1 MSPVTEADISAAK
14 RTALRCLERRAFAR
28 EDLAR
33 RLRLKGHLPEA
44 VEGALAKVAELG
56 LLNDAVF
63 AIDFVHSR
71 AARGR
76 GPTRLRRDLQVM
88 GVGPGH
94 IEQALAAEWPEGTDG
109 RETIQALARRRAGQL
124 GGDLP
129 RQTRRRRVLAYLA
142 RRGFNG
148 SVAREVVRTL
158 IA

>member
-1 MSPVTEADISAAK
+1 VSPVTEADVAAAV
-14 RTALRCLERRAFAR
+14 RTALRCLERRSFATA
-28 EDLAR
+28 DLAR

-44 VEGALAKVAELG
+44 AERALVRVTELG
-56 LLNDAVF
+56 LLNDAQF
-63 AIDFVHSR
+63 AVNFVHTR

-76 GPTRLRRDLQVM
+76 GPSRLRRDLQVM
-88 GVGPGH
+88 GVGAGH

-109 RETIQALARRRAGQL
+109 RETIQALARRRVAQL
-124 GGDLP
+124 GGNLP

-148 SVAREVVRTL
+148 PVAREVVRTL